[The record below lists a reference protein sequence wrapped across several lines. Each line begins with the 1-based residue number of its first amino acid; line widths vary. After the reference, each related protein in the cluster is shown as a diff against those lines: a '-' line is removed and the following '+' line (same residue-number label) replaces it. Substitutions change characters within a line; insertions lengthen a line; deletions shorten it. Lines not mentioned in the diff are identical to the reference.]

1 MAALVSTV
9 NNRSCAIDS
18 HEVDARIAAMTAI
31 TGCTA
36 GVKNRLPLSPMA
48 MDFDLVLQIPL
59 WKPDSR
65 SIWQR

>member
-1 MAALVSTV
+1 MAALESTV

-18 HEVDARIAAMTAI
+18 HEADARIAAMTAI

-36 GVKNRLPLSPMA
+36 GVKNRIPLSPKA
-48 MDFDLVLQIPL
+48 MDFDLVLQ
-59 WKPDSR
+59 KPNFR